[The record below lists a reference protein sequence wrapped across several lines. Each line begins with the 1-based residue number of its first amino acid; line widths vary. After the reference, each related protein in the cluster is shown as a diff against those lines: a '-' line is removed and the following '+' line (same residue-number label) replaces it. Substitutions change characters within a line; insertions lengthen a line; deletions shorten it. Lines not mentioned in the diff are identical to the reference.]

1 MNLEQLESRE
11 LSAVAL
17 ADGLIQFGRYQLR
30 PFEDWHGGLNLS
42 EVNGKVWVGPQ
53 PGGGP
58 RVAVF
63 DVDTGE
69 RDRGD
74 FFAGPSSDRSG
85 VVFVDTGAPGKL
97 VEVPRITQGTGFPVY
112 VDFNRPSSEYF
123 VREALDV
130 AAFTLRGLAF
140 SFQLTTVRPA
150 TYPSGYAVVNVG
162 DETAWYRGA
171 AGYAQPGLWTRPAV
185 NEWDQRTIYVGP
197 DPDPALVGRQIAHE
211 IGHAL
216 GIGHS
221 TDPASV
227 MQPASNGP
235 RFTDADAAQA
245 KSPIAG

>member
-1 MNLEQLESRE
+1 MNLEPLEPRS
-11 LSAVAL
+11 LPAVAL
-17 ADGLIQFGRYQLR
+17 PDGLIQFGRFQLR
-30 PFEDWHGGLNLS
+30 PFEDWHGGNNLS

-63 DVDTGE
+63 DVGTGE

-74 FFAGPSSDRSG
+74 FFAGPSADRSG
-85 VVFVDTGAPGKL
+85 VVFVDTGAPSKL
-97 VEVPRITQGTGFPVY
+97 IDVPRITQGTGFPVY

-140 SFQLTTVRPA
+140 SFQLTTVRPS
-150 TYPSGYAVVNVG
+150 TYPSSYAVVNVG

-171 AGYAQPGLWTRPAV
+171 AGYAELGMWTKPAAGQ
-185 NEWDQRTIYVGP
+185 WDQRTIFVGP

-227 MQPASNGP
+227 MQPAGSGNQFTANDLASALEP
-235 RFTDADAAQA
+235 RQ
-245 KSPIAG
+245 